1 VIKITEEKLLSFG
14 QFIAKHRNNQE
25 AFSAFTRREQSGNTF
40 YEQLELNSERREPS
54 KKHEND

>member
-1 VIKITEEKLLSFG
+1 MIRIFEEKLLCFS
-14 QFIAKHRNNQE
+14 QFMAKHRNNQE